1 MIYLKCPV
9 CGEHAP
15 LDTMVYPVDDER
27 GLVAFRE
34 DSDIEAFVHE
44 HLGHL
49 GEDDI
54 LLVVESAGD
63 C

>member
-1 MIYLKCPV
+1 MV
-9 CGEHAP
+9 P

-27 GLVAFRE
+27 GLVAFRD
-34 DSDIEAFVHE
+34 DSALEGFVQQ

-49 GEDDI
+49 AEDEI
-54 LLVVESAGD
+54 LHVIESAGD